1 MFLWFRSLNGL
12 RLVSEV
18 GDVGCV
24 KLGDVDSK
32 FLKIPKKME
41 GLDLV
46 NMMILAG
53 G

>member
-1 MFLWFRSLNGL
+1 MFLWEVPEWVEIGE
-12 RLVSEV
+12 LVR
-18 GDVGCV
+18 DVGCV